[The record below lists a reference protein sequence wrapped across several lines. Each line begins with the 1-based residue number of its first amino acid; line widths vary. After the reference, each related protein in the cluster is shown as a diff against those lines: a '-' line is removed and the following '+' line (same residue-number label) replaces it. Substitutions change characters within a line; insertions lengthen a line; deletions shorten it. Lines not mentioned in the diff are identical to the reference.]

1 MPVAVI
7 RVAACLLALALAVTA
22 SDVPAQGLLERLRSA
37 REASR
42 QPAAQPPDL
51 PAGTRMLRD
60 LVYGVVV
67 AAGGSFSAEH
77 GIGASKAGYLA
88 RYKAGPRYEWMKS
101 IKAALDPSG
110 ILNPGKMLATTAGQ
124 YNTPERK
131 ESP

>member
-60 LVYGVVV
+60 LVYGEDPRQRFDVYLPAQSLQV
-67 AAGGSFSAEH
+67 APVILLVHGGGWANGNKDAPRAIE
-77 GIGASKAGYLA
+77 GKAG
-88 RYKAGPRYEWMKS
+88 
-101 IKAALDPSG
+101 D
-110 ILNPGKMLATTAGQ
+110 
-124 YNTPERK
+124 
-131 ESP
+131 